1 MMKHRDR
8 SFLETSNWIKSLPFY
23 YGWVIV
29 AVAGLAHFTS
39 APGQTYVTSVF
50 LEPMI
55 EDLNW
60 SRTLFSGMYTAGSLI
75 AALFMVVVGKAL
87 DRFGSRKML
96 ATLCVLMG
104 FSCIWMSGVSTQWQ
118 LLLGFA
124 ALRTIGQG
132 SFGLVSST
140 MISIWF
146 IRIRGRATAVA
157 SFGGAASMAIFPVI
171 VHFFVALY
179 DWRVTWLILGVSVW
193 CILLIP
199 SVLLVRRSPE
209 SVGLIPDGEI
219 VGIEGNNCTTEKSY
233 VEDDEFS
240 YTLSDALR
248 TRALWMLTLSSLAV
262 PLVMTGLMF
271 HHVSILGAQGISSQ
285 MAAVTLG
292 IFGPLMLVFSVVS
305 GLLADRFPGR
315 YLLALGQAI
324 LVVAM
329 LWVFVIGSSWQAI
342 IYVVISAAAVGLV
355 HTTGTVIWANYF
367 GRAYLGSIRGFATTV
382 MVAFSAMG
390 ALPFGFIY
398 DWTGTYDMAL
408 WVLMGLPFTALIFSL
423 FASPPRR
430 DRDNV
435 SNTDI

>member
-219 VGIEGNNCTTEKSY
+219 VDIEGNNCTTEKSY
-233 VEDDEFS
+233 VEEDEFS
-240 YTLSDALR
+240 YTLRDALR

-430 DRDNV
+430 DNV

>member
-1 MMKHRDR
+1 MMKYRDR

-219 VGIEGNNCTTEKSY
+219 VDIEGNNCTTEKSY
-233 VEDDEFS
+233 VEEDEFS

-430 DRDNV
+430 DNV

>member
-1 MMKHRDR
+1 MMKYRDR

-219 VGIEGNNCTTEKSY
+219 VDIEGNNCTTEKSY

-430 DRDNV
+430 DNV

>member
-104 FSCIWMSGVSTQWQ
+104 FSCIWMSGVSTEWQ

-124 ALRTIGQG
+124 ALRIIGQG

-179 DWRVTWLILGVSVW
+179 DWRVTWLILGVSAW

-219 VGIEGNNCTTEKSY
+219 VDREGNNCTTEKNY
-233 VEDDEFS
+233 VADDEFS

-292 IFGPLMLVFSVVS
+292 LFGPLMLVFSVVS

-408 WVLMGLPFTALIFSL
+408 WVLMGLPLTALIFSL

-430 DRDNV
+430 DDNV

>member
-8 SFLETSNWIKSLPFY
+8 SFLETSSWIKSLPFY

-104 FSCIWMSGVSTQWQ
+104 FSCIWMSGVSTEWQ

-179 DWRVTWLILGVSVW
+179 DWRVTWLILGVSAW

-209 SVGLIPDGEI
+209 SVGLLPDGAI
-219 VGIEGNNCTTEKSY
+219 VDREGNNCTTAKNY

-240 YTLSDALR
+240 YTLGEALR

-292 IFGPLMLVFSVVS
+292 LFGPLMLVFSVVS

-329 LWVFVIGSSWQAI
+329 MWVFVIGSSWQAI

-408 WVLMGLPFTALIFSL
+408 WILMVLPFTALIFSL

-430 DRDNV
+430 DNV

>member
-1 MMKHRDR
+1 
-8 SFLETSNWIKSLPFY
+8 
-23 YGWVIV
+23 
-29 AVAGLAHFTS
+29 
-39 APGQTYVTSVF
+39 
-50 LEPMI
+50 MI

-219 VGIEGNNCTTEKSY
+219 VDIEGNNCTTEKSY

-292 IFGPLMLVFSVVS
+292 LFGPLMLVFSVVS

-430 DRDNV
+430 DNV

>member
-1 MMKHRDR
+1 MMKYRDR

-219 VGIEGNNCTTEKSY
+219 VDIEGNNCTTEKSY

-292 IFGPLMLVFSVVS
+292 LFGPLMLVFSVVS

-430 DRDNV
+430 DNV